1 VVPSSNS
8 DNDLL
13 LARHT
18 TRVDLNSSGARICY
32 SQELSNVRERKEKK
46 KKKKKK
52 ELGLKSKRG
61 ETSDEKLHV
70 SKGGKKKGDEIS
82 KLLGEILLKESKKGD
97 HIFLWCKIRY
107 VASSIPTYHL
117 HLHYL
122 KSLDFS
128 LS

>member
-1 VVPSSNS
+1 MCPSIGVLTPKKITIRCQLVVPSSSS
-8 DNDLL
+8 DDDLL

-32 SQELSNVRERKEKK
+32 NQELSNVRERKEKK

-70 SKGGKKKGDEIS
+70 SKGEKKKRM
-82 KLLGEILLKESKKGD
+82 K
-97 HIFLWCKIRY
+97 FPRY
-107 VASSIPTYHL
+107 WERFY
-117 HLHYL
+117 
-122 KSLDFS
+122 
-128 LS
+128 